1 MIFDTLFLTT
11 PIEIALI
18 VSCLFL
24 FMVGLNDESIQ
35 ARNSEPISYV
45 RGLCQRND
53 AVIWIARDWIVL
65 SFFFA
70 SIEK

>member
-1 MIFDTLFLTT
+1 M
-11 PIEIALI
+11 

-24 FMVGLNDESIQ
+24 FMVRLNDESIQ

-45 RGLCQRND
+45 RGLRQRND
-53 AVIWIARDWIVL
+53 AVIWIGRDSIVE

-70 SIEK
+70 SRKRIEK